1 MVFQSTFPS
10 MIGQELTRDAELG
23 SAATRGQSN
32 PPNRILF
39 VDDNFTVR
47 EASAKVL
54 ISSGYH
60 VDAAE
65 DGEVAWKALHATNY
79 DLLITDQTMPKLSG
93 VELVKKVRVA
103 QMKLPV
109 VLVSATLPTEEL
121 HQNPWLQLAA
131 SLLKPFTVDELLETV
146 RSALSATAR
155 TASAQNLVSPLLVE
169 AVIPV
174 RSLPTWRSQPL
185 SGVDK

>member
-1 MVFQSTFPS
+1 MTGRKLAQEAESNNAPIQS
-10 MIGQELTRDAELG
+10 
-23 SAATRGQSN
+23 QSN

-39 VDDNFTVR
+39 VDDNLNVR

-65 DGEVAWKALHATNY
+65 DGEAAWKALHATNY
-79 DLLITDQTMPKLSG
+79 DLLITDQAMPKLSG

-109 VLVSATLPTEEL
+109 VLVSAALPTEEL
-121 HQNPWLQLAA
+121 DQHPWLQLAA
-131 SLLKPFTVDELLETV
+131 IMLKPFTVDELLKTV
-146 RSALSATAR
+146 RVALSATAM
-155 TASAQNLVSPLLVE
+155 TASAQNLASPVLVE

-174 RSLPTWRSQPL
+174 RSLPQWRSQPPN
-185 SGVDK
+185 GEFHENDRRFVD

>member
-1 MVFQSTFPS
+1 MTGGKLAQNAQSDCAPTQ
-10 MIGQELTRDAELG
+10 GQA
-23 SAATRGQSN
+23 N

-39 VDDNFTVR
+39 VGDNPSVR

-54 ISSGYH
+54 INSGYH

-65 DGEVAWKALHATNY
+65 DGEAAWKALHATSY

-93 VELVKKVRVA
+93 VELVKKLRVA

-131 SLLKPFTVDELLETV
+131 TLLKPFTVDELLETV
-146 RSALSATAR
+146 RAALSATAM
-155 TASAQNLVSPLLVE
+155 TASARFLPPPALIE
-169 AVIPV
+169 EVIPAS
-174 RSLPTWRSQPL
+174 SLPEWRSQPPQ
-185 SGVDK
+185 GEFHENDRRFVD